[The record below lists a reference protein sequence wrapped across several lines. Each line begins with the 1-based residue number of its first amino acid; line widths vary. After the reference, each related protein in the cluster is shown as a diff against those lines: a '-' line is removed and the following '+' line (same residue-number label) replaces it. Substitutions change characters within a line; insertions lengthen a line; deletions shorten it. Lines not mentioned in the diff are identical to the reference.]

1 MRPGFFL
8 QIAHYLVHSLG
19 NHLELLTDLLG
30 GFSGGESS
38 QYDRFFEIERRVRPD
53 KGGLTRVRR
62 RTGRRRVVPIPAFC
76 LRFVIH
82 GLAPPGTQK

>member
-1 MRPGFFL
+1 LPAINALLPAQHPNEKGRRVMRPGFFL
-8 QIAHYLVHSLG
+8 QVAHYLVYGLG

-53 KGGLTRVRR
+53 K
-62 RTGRRRVVPIPAFC
+62 
-76 LRFVIH
+76 
-82 GLAPPGTQK
+82 